1 MPTAW
6 PLSAPESH
14 VLRDGAAGQGV
25 PALKLA
31 VLELVGR
38 RVLRVEAEPRW
49 WGRRTWV
56 AAGSGAPPATGP
68 LAGLARTCLSETA
81 GGRRR
86 LDGVVS
92 RHLRSHGRSAE
103 RWLEDDVLPGLR
115 ARGLLACDER
125 RTLGIFKRT
134 TWRRTPAGDAA
145 AADLE
150 GRLTELRRSVR
161 ATTDPRDALAL
172 VAAAGAA
179 VLLADDAWPLVED
192 LRRRLEEGGG
202 GSAGGGDLSGEGA
215 GDLDDSGRG
224 GLDPGGLDPG
234 GLDPGGPDPGGLELG
249 DLDLAAIGHSVDA
262 VDAGV
267 GAGSADGGGGDG
279 GGGGD

>member
-1 MPTAW
+1 MTAGAGGPGSPGSSPW
-6 PLSAPESH
+6 GLSAPESL
-14 VLRDGAAGQGV
+14 VLREGVAGQAV

-38 RVLRVEAEPRW
+38 RVLRVESEPRR

-56 AAGSGAPPATGP
+56 GPGGGAPPATGP
-68 LAGLARTCLSETA
+68 LAGLARTCLWETA
-81 GGRRR
+81 GGRDR
-86 LDGVVS
+86 LDKVVA
-92 RHLRSHGRSAE
+92 RHLKAHGRSAD
-103 RWLEDDVLPGLR
+103 RWLEDEVLPGLQ
-115 ARGLLACDER
+115 ARGLLAREER
-125 RTLGIFKRT
+125 RTLAVFTRT

-150 GRLTELRRSVR
+150 GRLGELRRGVR
-161 ATTDPRDALAL
+161 FTTDPRDALAL

-192 LRRRLEEGGG
+192 LRRRV
-202 GSAGGGDLSGEGA
+202 AGGGAEGGAAA
-215 GDLDDSGRG
+215 GGDDVDVDALQDG
-224 GLDPGGLDPG
+224 GLDLGGLDLG
-234 GLDPGGPDPGGLELG
+234 GLD
-249 DLDLAAIGHSVDA
+249 LDLGAIGDSLGA

-267 GAGSADGGGGDG
+267 DAGGADGGGGDG

>member
-1 MPTAW
+1 MAAGGPVTIARMSAPW
-6 PLSAPESH
+6 SLSAPESL
-14 VLRDGAAGQGV
+14 VLRDGVAGQAT

-38 RVLRVEAEPRW
+38 GVLRIESEPRR

-56 AAGSGAPPATGP
+56 AAGACPPPATGP
-68 LAGLARTCLSETA
+68 LAGLARTCLQEA
-81 GGRRR
+81 GGARGR
-86 LDGVVS
+86 LDKAVA
-92 RHLRSHGRSAE
+92 RHLRAHGRSAE
-103 RWLEDDVLPGLR
+103 RWLEDDVLPGLER
-115 ARGLLACDER
+115 RGLLARDER
-125 RTLGIFKRT
+125 RTLGIFRRT
-134 TWRRTPAGDAA
+134 TWRRNPAGDAA

-150 GRLTELRRSVR
+150 GRLDGLRRDVR

-192 LRRRLEEGGG
+192 LRRRAVDGG
-202 GSAGGGDLSGEGA
+202 GSGDTGGAGA
-215 GDLDDSGRG
+215 GDTDLD
-224 GLDPGGLDPG
+224 GLHPGGLDLDGLDLG
-234 GLDPGGPDPGGLELG
+234 GLDLGGLDLG
-249 DLDLAAIGHSVDA
+249 AIGDSVDA

-267 GAGSADGGGGDG
+267 DAGGGGDGGGGDG